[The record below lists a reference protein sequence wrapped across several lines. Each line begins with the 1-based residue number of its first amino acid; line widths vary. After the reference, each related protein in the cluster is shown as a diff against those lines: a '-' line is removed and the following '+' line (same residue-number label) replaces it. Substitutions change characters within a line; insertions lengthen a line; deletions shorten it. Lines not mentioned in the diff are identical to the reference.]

1 MSNQLKAISFAPT
14 EHRLGLYPVVDS
26 LMWIERL
33 LEAGVRTLQL
43 RIKDI
48 PEEQMEDDIRQAIT
62 LGNQYNARLFINDY
76 WRLAI
81 KHHAYGVHLGQEDL
95 DIADLQS
102 IQQAG
107 LRLGISTHN
116 EQELARAKA
125 LRPSYIALGHI
136 FPTTTKEMPSS
147 PQGLIALKHQVEI
160 TPEFPTVAIGGISL
174 ERVPDVVATGVGG
187 VALVTAITKA
197 KDWRQATSRLLH
209 LVEGIMVERIV
220 EGNDRRLLC

>member
-1 MSNQLKAISFAPT
+1 MSNQLKTISFAPT

-26 LMWIERL
+26 LMWIGRL

-43 RIKDI
+43 RIKDMS
-48 PEEQMEDDIRQAIT
+48 EEQVEDDIRQAIT
-62 LGNQYNARLFINDY
+62 LGNQYSARLFINDY

-81 KHHAYGVHLGQEDL
+81 KHRAYGVHLGQEDL
-95 DIADLQS
+95 DIADLQA

-174 ERVPDVVATGVGG
+174 ERVPDVIATGVGG
-187 VALVTAITKA
+187 VALVSAITKA

-209 LVEGIMVERIV
+209 LVEGIMVEGIV
-220 EGNDRRLLC
+220 ERNDRRLLC

>member
-1 MSNQLKAISFAPT
+1 MSNQLKTISFAPT
-14 EHRLGLYPVVDS
+14 EHRLVLYPVVDS

-33 LEAGVRTLQL
+33 LEAGIRTLQL
-43 RIKDI
+43 RIKDMS
-48 PEEQMEDDIRQAIT
+48 EEQVENDIRQAIT

-81 KHHAYGVHLGQEDL
+81 KHRAYGVHLGQEDL

-136 FPTTTKEMPSS
+136 FPTTTKEMPSA
-147 PQGLIALKHQVEI
+147 PQGLIALKHQVET

-174 ERVPDVVATGVGG
+174 ERVPDVIATGVGG
-187 VALVTAITKA
+187 VAMVSAITKA

-209 LVEGIMVERIV
+209 LVEGIMVEGIV
-220 EGNDRRLLC
+220 ERNDRRLLC

>member
-1 MSNQLKAISFAPT
+1 MSNQLKTISFAPT

-26 LMWIERL
+26 LMWIGRL

-43 RIKDI
+43 RIKDMS
-48 PEEQMEDDIRQAIT
+48 EEQVEDDIRQAIT
-62 LGNQYNARLFINDY
+62 LGNQYSARLFINDY

-81 KHHAYGVHLGQEDL
+81 KHRAYGVHLGQEDL
-95 DIADLQS
+95 DITDLQA

-187 VALVTAITKA
+187 VALVSAITKA

-209 LVEGIMVERIV
+209 LVEGIMVEGIV
-220 EGNDRRLLC
+220 ERNDRRLLC

>member
-1 MSNQLKAISFAPT
+1 MSNQLKTISFAPT

-43 RIKDI
+43 RIKDMS
-48 PEEQMEDDIRQAIT
+48 EEQVEDDIRQAIT

-81 KHHAYGVHLGQEDL
+81 KHRAYGVHLGQEDL
-95 DIADLQS
+95 DIADLQA

-136 FPTTTKEMPSS
+136 FPTTTKEMPSP

-174 ERVPDVVATGVGG
+174 ERVPDVIATGVGG
-187 VALVTAITKA
+187 VALVSAITKA
-197 KDWRQATSRLLH
+197 KDWRQATSKLLY
-209 LVEGIMVERIV
+209 LVEGIMVAGIV
-220 EGNDRRLLC
+220 ERNDRRILC